1 MIMKVNIEEKDDT
14 ISVSVSVRQ
23 YHRRRHN
30 VKVRVLHKDVMR
42 YLSEQKIKVGK
53 CLQRPSSVTN
63 RGDNPQLSAE
73 WIFEKPKPEKAASTR
88 KPKKA
93 ASTRK
98 PKKAASTRKKM
109 KKVKKTLDK
118 SAERVIIEVQEKT
131 LRRTEE

>member
-1 MIMKVNIEEKDDT
+1 MKVNIEEKDDT

-63 RGDNPQLSAE
+63 RGDNPQLSGE
-73 WIFEKPKPEKAASTR
+73 WIFEKPKPEKV
-88 KPKKA
+88 

-118 SAERVIIEVQEKT
+118 PAERVIIEVQEKT

>member
-63 RGDNPQLSAE
+63 RGDNPQLSGE
-73 WIFEKPKPEKAASTR
+73 WIFEKP
-88 KPKKA
+88 
-93 ASTRK
+93 K

-118 SAERVIIEVQEKT
+118 PAERVIIEVQEKT